1 MNWFESIVYGLIS
14 GLTEFLP
21 LSSYAHQR
29 IFMHLCGQ
37 DTQDPAMNLFV
48 HIALALAIWRGC
60 RTIKEQIA
68 RDQIASRKG
77 IVRNTR
83 LLADHRLV
91 KQATIPLLISLFIV
105 YYIFSRFDG
114 VLPVCIGLVLNG
126 VVLFLPERM
135 LSGNR
140 DARTASTA
148 DRVLLGIS
156 GALSAIPGLSRIG
169 CTVSYASM
177 RGYDRKSALQ
187 WALLLSIYALGAYIV
202 IDIINLLAGIGSSA
216 WGSILNYLL
225 AGIIAYFSGAAGIN
239 FIRFLSAKHNLTI
252 FAFYNWGASLFAFIL
267 YLSVI

>member
-1 MNWFESIVYGLIS
+1 MNWFESVIFGVIS

-21 LSSYAHQR
+21 LSSYAHQQ

-37 DTQDPAMNLFV
+37 DIRDPAMNLFV
-48 HIALALAIWRGC
+48 HLALALAIWRGN
-60 RTIKEQIA
+60 RSIMEQIKWEQKA
-68 RDQIASRKG
+68 NRKG
-77 IVRNTR
+77 VVRNTR

-91 KQATIPLLISLFIV
+91 KRATLPMLIALFIV

-126 VVLFLPERM
+126 VILFLPDRM

-140 DARTASTA
+140 DARMASTA
-148 DRVLLGIS
+148 DSILLGIS

-187 WALLLSIYALGAYIV
+187 WALLLSTYALGAFVV
-202 IDIINLLAGIGSSA
+202 IDLINLLAGVGISA
-216 WGSILNYLL
+216 WGNIFNYVL
-225 AGIIAYFSGAAGIN
+225 AGIAAYSSGIVGTN
-239 FIRFLSAKHNLTI
+239 FIRFLSARQNLTV
-252 FAFYNWGASLFAFIL
+252 FAFYSWGASLFAFIL